1 MRAATAI
8 ATDAERRVQAA
19 NVLLTRTVR
28 VIGAIQDVSER
39 KWAELALADQ
49 QRKLEQLVR
58 ERTAELASARDAA
71 EAANRAKSN
80 SWPI

>member
-1 MRAATAI
+1 MPLVALIGWDTRRHWLDEARQADDEAMRAATAI

-49 QRKLEQLVR
+49 QRTCWQ
-58 ERTAELASARDAA
+58 
-71 EAANRAKSN
+71 
-80 SWPI
+80 